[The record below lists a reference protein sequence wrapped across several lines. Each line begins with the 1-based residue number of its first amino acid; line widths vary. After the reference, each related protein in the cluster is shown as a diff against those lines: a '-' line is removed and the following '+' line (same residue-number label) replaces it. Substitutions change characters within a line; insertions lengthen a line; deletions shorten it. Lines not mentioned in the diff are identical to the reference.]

1 MLRCEIASC
10 PQSLTACPDLSLES
24 LFKGIMKHKLAIL
37 HTLVAWNELVVDYLT
52 ALLHLLEFNGVV
64 QLHLVI
70 VEISEG
76 PTVDPW
82 EELSHAAL
90 PR

>member
-10 PQSLTACPDLSLES
+10 PQTFTASPNLSLES
-24 LFKGIMKHKLAIL
+24 LLEGIVEHKLAIF

-52 ALLHLLEFNGVV
+52 ALLHLLEFDGVV
-64 QLHLVI
+64 QLHLVV
-70 VEISEG
+70 VEISKW
-76 PTVDPW
+76 PTVDPR
-82 EELSHAAL
+82 EELGHATL